1 MIEKYVRY
9 YSWYRAGM
17 IPLFLIV
24 TTDKYRLPVM
34 VCDSMEEL
42 AELAGVDLSTV
53 IKGVQK
59 FNRGKKTKYEVVW
72 IEKED
77 FFES

>member
-1 MIEKYVRY
+1 MIDKYVRY
-9 YSWYRAGM
+9 YSWYRADM
-17 IPLFLIV
+17 IPLFLVV

-42 AELAGVDLSTV
+42 AERAGVALSTV